1 MKKTRNIIWGVVLLL
16 VGVVIAL
23 NALDVTDASLWF
35 DGWWTLFIIIPCLIG
50 LFTEKDKIGNIIGLC
65 IGGVL
70 LLCAQDIL
78 DFSLIWKLIVPAI
91 IIAIALTLIFK
102 GVRFDKTEHVSQKSD
117 VPSGFAAFSGND
129 MNFSG
134 KTFEGAELNAI
145 FGGIECDLRDA
156 IIEEDCVIN
165 LSAVFG
171 GIDIMLP
178 ENVKVNI
185 DSTSIFGGISDERK
199 SKTDSGVTVHIKGLC
214 LFGGVDIK

>member
-1 MKKTRNIIWGVVLLL
+1 MKKARNIIWGVVLLA

-23 NALDVTDASLWF
+23 NALGVTDVSLWF
-35 DGWWTLFIIIPCLIG
+35 DGWWTVFIIIPCLIG
-50 LFTEKDKIGNIIGLC
+50 LVTEKDKAGNIVGLC
-65 IGGVL
+65 IGAVL

-78 DFSLIWKLIVPAI
+78 DFSLVWKLIIPAI
-91 IIAIALTLIFK
+91 IIVIALKLIFK
-102 GVRFDKTEHVSQKSD
+102 GVRADKTEYVSKKD
-117 VPSGFAAFSGND
+117 GVPSGFAAFSGSN

-178 ENVKVNI
+178 ENVKVSI

-199 SKTDSGVTVHIKGLC
+199 NKADSGVTIHIKGLC

>member
-23 NALDVTDASLWF
+23 NALNVTDVSLWF

-102 GVRFDKTEHVSQKSD
+102 GVRSDKTEY
-117 VPSGFAAFSGND
+117 VPSACAPAARWSPPP
-129 MNFSG
+129 
-134 KTFEGAELNAI
+134 ARRA
-145 FGGIECDLRDA
+145 A
-156 IIEEDCVIN
+156 WW
-165 LSAVFG
+165 
-171 GIDIMLP
+171 
-178 ENVKVNI
+178 
-185 DSTSIFGGISDERK
+185 
-199 SKTDSGVTVHIKGLC
+199 
-214 LFGGVDIK
+214 

>member
-23 NALDVTDASLWF
+23 NALDVTDVSLWF

-78 DFSLIWKLIVPAI
+78 DFSLIWKLILPAI

-102 GVRFDKTEHVSQKSD
+102 GVRSDKTEHVNQKSD

-171 GIDIMLP
+171 GIDILLP
-178 ENVKVNI
+178 ENVKVNV